1 MKYIV
6 ELKLVGHSY
15 IDGVTFTFDDRIEAL
30 DFAET
35 ARFRAGE
42 GVLSKV
48 SVYIVREGEEAE
60 A

>member
-6 ELKLVGHSY
+6 EVKLVGYSY

-35 ARFRAGE
+35 AKMRGE
-42 GVLSKV
+42 KIGSV
-48 SVYIVREGEEAE
+48 SVLLLDDIKEVDA
-60 A
+60 

>member
-6 ELKLVGHSY
+6 ELKLVGYSY

-35 ARFRAGE
+35 AQFRASE

-48 SVYIVREGEEAE
+48 AVYIVREGEEVDA
-60 A
+60 

>member
-6 ELKLVGHSY
+6 ELKLVGYSY
-15 IDGVTFTFDDRIEAL
+15 IDVVTFTFDDRIEAL

-35 ARFRAGE
+35 AQFRAGE
-42 GVLSKV
+42 GALSKV
-48 SVYIVREGEEAE
+48 AVYIVREGEEAD

>member
-6 ELKLVGHSY
+6 ELKLVGYSY

-35 ARFRAGE
+35 AQFRAGE
-42 GVLSKV
+42 DVLSKV
-48 SVYIVREGEEAE
+48 AVYIVREGEEVDA
-60 A
+60 